1 MQPEPSSSEIL
12 APERRIVTILAAD
25 IANSTQHIVDCDP
38 EDALLLFDH
47 WFEHFRETVERSGG
61 KLVSYEG
68 DGGIAVFGWPT
79 PLEDHAD
86 RACAAAWDLQI
97 VPERRLG
104 PGGQPIRF
112 RVGVHSGLAAVRR
125 VDRDGNLHL
134 NTVGA
139 TVNIAAKLQQAAQG
153 GNILVS
159 AQTAKLCRMQ
169 LALAPEEATEALRT
183 IGSLPYKLEAR
194 PENRRTTD
202 IAQRYRLPIVGRH
215 AEVALLAAA
224 LPRNGQPSR
233 SIALVGEPGIGK
245 SRLAF
250 AAVADAIA
258 LGIRHMIFFGDAQ
271 RRTTPFAAARHL
283 VESLLDAAL
292 QPSGRNLRDTLV
304 ALSLDTDDIAA
315 LEAALASH
323 SSELG
328 KQSAALNQ
336 NQLARAFVN
345 AFCALALD
353 RPAILL
359 VEDLQYIDPESRLF
373 LRLLAGERTGQ
384 PLFLLMTGRPE
395 ARADADKIADSIIV
409 VEPMPAADMASL
421 GRRLWAGRRDTET
434 MLEHFVARAEGI
446 PFVLE
451 ELVRSVENRPAT
463 PPLALPP
470 SVESVIHARL
480 ERLPPGGKALA
491 QALSL
496 LGENVDIGFVAAV
509 MGVEEEALQGD
520 LDALERFAFIHPPS
534 QRSTHLR
541 HHIIAEACANT
552 IGRHRRRRLHAAA
565 VSALLSRHSDLAGRY
580 EQLAFHAEGAGD
592 DIAALDYLWR
602 AGLEARRSSAAASLD
617 LIFDRALE
625 VIGRIG
631 DAAEEKYADFVLMAF
646 ASMVQLG
653 EFDKV
658 NLHLPRVMDLVR
670 RFDRPALISSTLSQL
685 GMICW
690 FEGRY
695 EEGLRATEE
704 GIAIARILESP
715 ALIFSNQIMQS
726 NILHGM
732 GEVHRAIAEE
742 RALCDMLTGELEAAR
757 LGAAGIP
764 SATALAF
771 MSWFLVDVGQ
781 LDEGLGFAERALAIA
796 MRERDAYSEALARNA
811 LGRNL
816 LLLGRNAESAAC
828 LAVARAIS
836 ERNGYDA
843 IRPNLAGRS
852 AAALS
857 RIGRTREAIEIV
869 EECLRLGLHERTG
882 QLEVYNLH
890 IGHAEALYR
899 SGRTDEGLEK
909 LADALDVARRTNSP
923 CLIVDGLGLRA
934 RLLEESVP
942 GDPRIAADLAERDAI
957 CARHGLVAVPAFLPN
972 GDATTSAA

>member
-1 MQPEPSSSEIL
+1 MPPDPPSSTPIDH
-12 APERRIVTILAAD
+12 ERRIVTILAAD

-38 EDALLLFDH
+38 EDALQLFDQ

-61 KLVSYEG
+61 KLISYEG

-86 RACAAAWDLQI
+86 RACTAAWDLQI

-112 RVGVHSGLAAVRR
+112 RVGVHSGIAAVRH
-125 VDRDGNLHL
+125 VDRGGNLHL

-139 TVNIAAKLQQAAQG
+139 TVNIAAKLQQAALAG
-153 GNILVS
+153 GILVS
-159 AQTAKLCRMQ
+159 GQTAKLCRMR
-169 LALAPEEATEALRT
+169 LALAPEEPSEALRA

-194 PENRRTTD
+194 PENTQAND
-202 IAQRYRLPIVGRH
+202 VAGRYRFPIVGRH

-224 LPRNGQPSR
+224 MPRAGQPNR
-233 SIALVGEPGIGK
+233 SVALIGEPGIGK

-250 AAVADAIA
+250 AAAADAIA
-258 LGIRHMIFFGDAQ
+258 LGIRHLIFFGDAQ
-271 RRTTPFAAARHL
+271 RRTTPFAAARSL
-283 VESLLDAAL
+283 VEGLLDTAGSTLRERLAAL
-292 QPSGRNLRDTLV
+292 AIDGE
-304 ALSLDTDDIAA
+304 DIAA
-315 LEAALASH
+315 LEATLTPSVA
-323 SSELG
+323 G
-328 KQSAALNQ
+328 KPPAVLTQ

-345 AFCALALD
+345 GFRALALD
-353 RPAILL
+353 RPTILL
-359 VEDLQYIDPESRLF
+359 VEDLQHVDPESRLF
-373 LRLLAGERTGQ
+373 LRLLMAERTER

-395 ARADADKIADSIIV
+395 AHADAKGIADTV
-409 VEPMPAADMASL
+409 VAIEPLPAADMASL
-421 GRRLWAGRRDTET
+421 GRRLWAGRSDAEA
-434 MLEHFVARAEGI
+434 MLAHFVTRAEGI

-451 ELVRSVENRPAT
+451 ELVRSIENGATT
-463 PPLALPP
+463 PPLALPA

-480 ERLPPGGKALA
+480 ERLSPGGKALA

-496 LGENVDIGFVAAV
+496 LGENVDIGFAAAV
-509 MGVEEEALQGD
+509 MGVEEDALHDD
-520 LDALERFAFIHPPS
+520 LAALERFAFIHPAS
-534 QRSTHLR
+534 QRTTHLR

-552 IGRHRRRRLHAAA
+552 IGRHRRRQLHGAA
-565 VSALLSRHSDLAGRY
+565 VTALLSRHSNLAGRY

-592 DIAALDYLWR
+592 DGAALGYLWE

-617 LIFDRALE
+617 LIFDRALLA
-625 VIGRIG
+625 IDRIG
-631 DAAEEKYADFVLMAF
+631 EAAEDKYVDFVLMAF

-658 NLHLPRVMDLVR
+658 NLHLPRVMERVR
-670 RFDRPALISSTLSQL
+670 QLDRPALTSSTLSQL
-685 GMICW
+685 GMIRW

-704 GIAIARILESP
+704 GIAIARALESP
-715 ALIFSNQIMQS
+715 TLIFANQIMQS

-732 GEVHRAIAEE
+732 GEVRRAIVEE
-742 RALCDMLTGELEAAR
+742 RALCDMLAGDLETAR

-771 MSWFLVDVGQ
+771 MSWFLVDVGE
-781 LDEGLGFAERALAIA
+781 LDEGLAFAERALAIA
-796 MRERDAYSEALARNA
+796 VRERDPYSEALARNA

-816 LLLGRNAESAAC
+816 LLLGRNLESAEC

-843 IRPNLAGRS
+843 IRPNLVGRA

-857 RIGRTREAIEIV
+857 RIGRAREAIEIV
-869 EECLRLGLHERTG
+869 EACLRLGLHQRTG

-899 SGRTDEGLEK
+899 SGETAKGLEK
-909 LADALDVARRTNSP
+909 LAEALDVARRTNSP

-934 RLLEESVP
+934 RLIEETVP
-942 GDPRIAADLAERDAI
+942 GDPRVAEDLAERDAI
-957 CARHGLVAVPAFLPN
+957 CGRHGLVAVPAFVPN
-972 GDATTSAA
+972 RGVTKQVA